1 MQQKL
6 LRNLSKVLATKKR
19 HYMGDL
25 PSRTKIEKI
34 KKKELFVTMVSK
46 FGVSKS
52 TIVFKMA
59 LVKLINSYP
68 KIKNSSLF

>member
-34 KKKELFVTMVSK
+34 KKKKNYLLPWCQNLEQVSR
-46 FGVSKS
+46 
-52 TIVFKMA
+52 
-59 LVKLINSYP
+59 P
-68 KIKNSSLF
+68 